1 MTKLLRRDLSSNSIS
16 FDGNSSWSKW
26 SFSTLLICVFG
37 FSISSLSWFWMN
49 SRLFQNSP
57 MLAGILS
64 VRSLIAWSLDWISS
78 VIVFSWFWT
87 PFWTSVL
94 TSLITLLVFSAR
106 DISSF
111 VRDVSDVRLLSCLEI
126 FLVFSA
132 IVGVDLHLF
141 ETSVELTREKCYIEK
156 YKLKILAVY
165 HKWNGSNAYL
175 INLMLN
181 SVNMP

>member
-1 MTKLLRRDLSSNSIS
+1 
-16 FDGNSSWSKW
+16 
-26 SFSTLLICVFG
+26 
-37 FSISSLSWFWMN
+37 
-49 SRLFQNSP
+49 
-57 MLAGILS
+57 MLAEILS

-78 VIVFSWFWT
+78 DIFFSWFWT
-87 PFWTSVL
+87 PFLTMSEMHLFSLL
-94 TSLITLLVFSAR
+94 TSLITLLAFSAR

-111 VRDVSDVRLLSCLEI
+111 VRDGPGVRLLSCVEI

-132 IVGVDLHLF
+132 IVGVDLDLF
-141 ETSVELTREKCYIEK
+141 ETSVELTIEKCYIEN

-181 SVNMP
+181 SVNMS